1 TDKQIQDAYGLA
13 VSAVVMVLLLL
24 LGWILRSILG
34 HFGIKCCVPVRR
46 GRGQSDVENPQPRD
60 EETRPKERLEMMES
74 TGAGTERDHDRPLPP
89 GAKGGRPRTMP
100 PKKLILTPPS
110 YYLRSSKK

>member
-1 TDKQIQDAYGLA
+1 MFNFITVQDAYGLA

-60 EETRPKERLEMMES
+60 EETRPKERVC
-74 TGAGTERDHDRPLPP
+74 TEVNLIDRNN
-89 GAKGGRPRTMP
+89 
-100 PKKLILTPPS
+100 KKKDLLKAYI
-110 YYLRSSKK
+110 